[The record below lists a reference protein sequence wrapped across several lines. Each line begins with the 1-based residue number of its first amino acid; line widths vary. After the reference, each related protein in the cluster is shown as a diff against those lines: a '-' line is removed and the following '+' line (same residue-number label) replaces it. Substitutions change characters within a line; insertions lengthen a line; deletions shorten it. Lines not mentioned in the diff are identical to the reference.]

1 MADGPLFEGRAA
13 PMAERSALF
22 EGQPLRRRGRSGR
35 AAVAAVAVASTALLY
50 GMGGAPR
57 RGLESLRSSSSYKTD
72 AMPRY
77 SAKIWFDTPIQATD
91 TLSIDVRN
99 YDPYPSADAS
109 KAPDR
114 VVLLM
119 DDGTTRT
126 LESNPWDCIYSSA
139 DYGSW
144 GRRRLFEID
153 GEMVDQ
159 YAVYY
164 DFDQDVLAESF
175 ADDDYSGIA
184 GMEFGGD
191 GMQVAY
197 SSIQL
202 YVTNDAVRRRKL
214 TASDVRR
221 RLGAVSPD
229 DSSVDYNGNTTVLF
243 FGTIF
248 DKDYAWYDSAGAAV
262 DNPYRAGSPSI
273 TAYSAATGNLPKR
286 DAPYGGGSTARAASR
301 GGLDP
306 ASHGAESS
314 PWREADTYR
323 MSKYLT
329 SVTVPDGVSGLD
341 TCADTYLY
349 CQSGTLTSETRYG
362 YVSFV
367 VPLKV
372 ELCSSAPHRAS
383 RWSTIAP
390 QEPCLLCSAPPPPCG
405 RRRRGA
411 PCPASAPARPRRRSS
426 GPPSPPPRWSS
437 RRRRAGR

>member
-1 MADGPLFEGRAA
+1 
-13 PMAERSALF
+13 MAERSALF

-144 GRRRLFEID
+144 GRRLFEID

-214 TASDVRR
+214 KA
-221 RLGAVSPD
+221 
-229 DSSVDYNGNTTVLF
+229 
-243 FGTIF
+243 
-248 DKDYAWYDSAGAAV
+248 
-262 DNPYRAGSPSI
+262 PSI

-306 ASHGAESS
+306 AAHGAESS

-349 CQSGTLTSETRYG
+349 TQSGTLTSETRYG

-367 VPLKV
+367 VPYVFDASDASETTFQNYDLSYFSISSDYATEYFTVNARMMAALYGTDSKNARGSWGSV
-372 ELCSSAPHRAS
+372 FLVPQADWDACTAGTLELCTVDNELEPPHVEVDGEAVGFILPYGNL
-383 RWSTIAP
+383 TI
-390 QEPCLLCSAPPPPCG
+390 
-405 RRRRGA
+405 RYRGT
-411 PCPASAPARPRRRSS
+411 
-426 GPPSPPPRWSS
+426 
-437 RRRRAGR
+437 

>member
-1 MADGPLFEGRAA
+1 
-13 PMAERSALF
+13 MAERSALF

-99 YDPYPSADAS
+99 YDP
-109 KAPDR
+109 
-114 VVLLM
+114 
-119 DDGTTRT
+119 RT
-126 LESNPWDCIYSSA
+126 PWDCIYSSA

-214 TASDVRR
+214 KASDVRR
-221 RLGAVSPD
+221 RLGAVAPD

-262 DNPYRAGSPSI
+262 ENPYRAGSPSI

-306 ASHGAESS
+306 AAHGAESS

-349 CQSGTLTSETRYG
+349 TQSGTLTSETRYG

-367 VPLKV
+367 VPYVFDASDASDDADWDACTAGTL
-372 ELCSSAPHRAS
+372 ELCTVDNELEPPHVEVDGEAVGFILPYGNL
-383 RWSTIAP
+383 TI
-390 QEPCLLCSAPPPPCG
+390 
-405 RRRRGA
+405 RYRGT
-411 PCPASAPARPRRRSS
+411 
-426 GPPSPPPRWSS
+426 
-437 RRRRAGR
+437 